1 VGSRKARPTNEGG
14 STGSGCHYG
23 VRVSEFVLRNVR
35 IVGLGDGPGWAGP
48 VDVVVEQDAVQNIG
62 HGVEKPLGI
71 EEYDA
76 DGRWLIPGLWD
87 QHVHLAQW
95 TAVGQRLDLSGSESP
110 EHVVVRVRDH
120 LAGHAGPLVGFGHRL
135 GTWRTEPTVAA
146 LDAVA
151 PDVPVVLIAGDAHH
165 AWLNSRALPPR
176 EGVVAENE
184 WYDAYTRIELVL
196 EPDLSPAAYRRT
208 LERAAALGITGVV
221 DLERGQTPAD
231 WEQRESPVRV
241 RVATYA
247 DGLDAT
253 VAAGLRTGDRLPGSP
268 ELVTMGPLKIISDG
282 SLNTRTAWCCQ
293 EYADGSG
300 VGAPNQSS
308 AELAGLL
315 GLAHDHGLEVA
326 THAIGDLALQEA
338 LAAYD
343 VAGAVG
349 SIEHA
354 QLVTR
359 EEVATMARLGLRASM
374 QPAHLLDDR
383 DVTELIW
390 PDRAERCFAFRW
402 MLDAGVTLA
411 LGSDAPVSPLDPWLA
426 VAAAV
431 HRSAD
436 DRPPW
441 HPEQAL
447 TPREAI
453 ASSVDGHGSVHAG
466 MPADLVLLEAD
477 PLQDDGDSGDQA
489 SRLRT
494 MPVTATFVAGRLVA
508 GGI

>member
-1 VGSRKARPTNEGG
+1 MAD
-14 STGSGCHYG
+14 
-23 VRVSEFVLRNVR
+23 FVLRNAR
-35 IVGLGDGPGWAGP
+35 IVELGRGPGWAGP
-48 VDVVVEQDAVQNIG
+48 VDVVVEQDVVQNIG
-62 HGVEKPLGI
+62 HELEKPLGI

-87 QHVHLAQW
+87 HHVHLAQW
-95 TAVGQRLDLSGSESP
+95 TAVGQRLDLAGSESP
-110 EHVVVRVRDH
+110 EHVVARVRDH
-120 LAGHAGPLVGFGHRL
+120 LAGRPGPLVGYGHRL
-135 GTWRTEPTVAA
+135 GTWRSAPTVAA
-146 LDAVA
+146 LDDVA

-165 AWLNSRALPPR
+165 AWLNTRALERLGLPPR

-184 WYDAYTRIELVL
+184 WYDAYTRIEAVL
-196 EPDLSPAAYRRT
+196 EPDVSPTAYRRT
-208 LERAAALGITGVV
+208 LDRAAALGITGIV

-231 WEQRESPVRV
+231 WEPRDSPIRV

-253 VAAGLRTGDRLPGSP
+253 IRAGLRTGDRLPGSP

-282 SLNTRTAWCCQ
+282 SLNTRTAWCCE

-300 VGAPNQSS
+300 AGAPNQTS

-315 GLAHDHGLEVA
+315 ERAHNHGLEVA
-326 THAIGDLALQEA
+326 THAIGDLALGEA
-338 LAAYD
+338 LTAYD
-343 VAGAVG
+343 VTGAAG

-359 EEVATMARLGLRASM
+359 DAVKAMARLELRASM

-411 LGSDAPVSPLDPWLA
+411 FGSDAPVSPLDPWLA
-426 VAAAV
+426 IAAAV

-447 TPREAI
+447 TAREAL
-453 ASSVDGHGSVHAG
+453 AASVDHRGSVHAG
-466 MPADLVLLEAD
+466 MPADLVLLDAD
-477 PLQDDGDSGDQA
+477 PLVEHDDTADA
-489 SRLRT
+489 ARALRS
-494 MPVTATFVAGRLVA
+494 MPVALTLVA
-508 GGI
+508 GETAYSAL